1 MVRNIYALMIFLS
14 LAFSLGE
21 AWAADQKVTLALGG
35 KMCDLYRPSVEAALK
50 KVSGVTALDFKSVK
64 GSVIVT
70 ADASVKPDTLEDA
83 VNGVKGDGWHC
94 TAEVKK

>member
-1 MVRNIYALMIFLS
+1 MKGSWTVMTLLVVATVIPAL
-14 LAFSLGE
+14 
-21 AWAADQKVTLALGG
+21 AAEQKITLALGG

-64 GSVIVT
+64 GSVVVT
-70 ADASVKPDTLEDA
+70 ADASVKPNKLEDA

-94 TAEVKK
+94 TADVKK

>member
-1 MVRNIYALMIFLS
+1 MKGSWTVMMLLVVTTAS
-14 LAFSLGE
+14 LALT
-21 AWAADQKVTLALGG
+21 ADQKVTLALGG

-64 GSVIVT
+64 GSVVVT
-70 ADASVKPDTLEDA
+70 ADASVKPGTLADA
-83 VNGVKGDGWHC
+83 VNGVKGEGWHC

>member
-1 MVRNIYALMIFLS
+1 MKGSRTVMTLLVVATVIPAL
-14 LAFSLGE
+14 
-21 AWAADQKVTLALGG
+21 AAEQKVTLALGG

-70 ADASVKPDTLEDA
+70 ADAAIKPDKLADA
-83 VNGVKGDGWHC
+83 VNDVKGDGWYC
-94 TAEVKK
+94 EAKVKK